1 MDPESLQSWF
11 DTAGEL
17 IITYVPKLVLALI
30 LLVVGLRIINRVT
43 DLAIGYVRR
52 QNLAPTI
59 MPFVGSVVGI
69 GLKVLLVFSV
79 AGIVGIDTG
88 AFVAV
93 LAAAGFA
100 VGLALQ
106 GSLANFA
113 AGLIILLF
121 RPYRIDDW
129 IEVQDKFGRVEEI
142 QIFNTIIV
150 TPGRK
155 TLIVPNGQIIQNI
168 VTNFSVK
175 GHIRLELSVMIAYES
190 NFPQIKQ
197 IILNALR
204 NNPLV
209 LDEPA
214 PQVGIESFDTHNIIV
229 SVRPFVHPDDYWE
242 ATFDVYARIK
252 AAFSENNIKM
262 AYSEGVELGPIGG

>member
-1 MDPESLQSWF
+1 MN
-11 DTAGEL
+11 TAGEL
-17 IITYVPKLVLALI
+17 ILTYVPKLVLALL
-30 LLVVGLRIINRVT
+30 LLVVGLRIINRIT
-43 DLAIGYVRR
+43 DLAIGYVKRR
-52 QNLAPTI
+52 NVAPTI
-59 MPFVGSVVGI
+59 TPFVGSVVGI

-79 AGIVGIDTG
+79 AGIIGIDTG

-100 VGLALQ
+100 IGLALQ

-121 RPYRIDDW
+121 RPYRIGEW
-129 IEVQDKFGRVEEI
+129 IDVQDKFGKVEEI

-150 TPGRK
+150 TPGQK
-155 TLIVPNGQIIQNI
+155 TLIIPNGEITQNI
-168 VTNFSVK
+168 VTNFSRK
-175 GHIRLELSVMIAYES
+175 GHIRLELSVLIAYEA
-190 NFPQIKQ
+190 NFPAIRE
-197 IILNALR
+197 IILRSLDND
-204 NNPLV
+204 PLV
-209 LDEPA
+209 LADPA

-229 SVRPFVHPDDYWE
+229 TVRPFVHPDDYWE

-252 AAFSENNIKM
+252 AAFAENNIKM

>member
-1 MDPESLQSWF
+1 MDTDSLQSWI

-17 IITYVPKLVLALI
+17 ILTYVPKLVLALL
-30 LLVVGLRIINRVT
+30 LLVIGLRVINRVT
-43 DLAIGYVRR
+43 DLAVGYVKR
-52 QNLAPTI
+52 QNVAPTI
-59 MPFVGSVVGI
+59 TPFVGSVVGI
-69 GLKVLLVFSV
+69 GLKVMLVFSV

-100 VGLALQ
+100 IGLALQ

-121 RPYRIDDW
+121 RPYRIGEW
-129 IEVQDKFGRVEEI
+129 IDVQDKFGKVEEI

-150 TPGRK
+150 TPGKK
-155 TLIVPNGQIIQNI
+155 TLIIPNGQITQSI
-168 VTNFSVK
+168 VTNFSRK
-175 GHIRLELSVMIAYES
+175 GHIRLELSILIAYEA
-190 NFPQIKQ
+190 NFPDIRE
-197 IILNALR
+197 IILRSLDND
-204 NNPLV
+204 PLV
-209 LDEPA
+209 LADPE

-229 SVRPFVHPDDYWE
+229 TVRPFVHPDDYWE

-252 AAFSENNIKM
+252 AAFAENKIKM